1 VSAQQTCDEIRADA
15 AGLMALPA
23 GAPERERA
31 EAHARTCAG
40 CAGAL
45 ADGRRLLALI
55 EAAPL
60 PAPSPAAL
68 QRASAAILADFDG
81 APRFAAI
88 VVGIVLAAWAVPLA
102 LTRAPIALGMDLGV
116 SLMLVALAAVSAS
129 LVITK
134 AGRGGG
140 LFVLA
145 SALLGL
151 WPSEGMMALEIPV
164 GAHCALIEGLTAV
177 GTGLAAF
184 IAARALGRSAFD
196 KPVLLAGLGGG
207 ALAGHA
213 ALQIA
218 CTANHHLS
226 HAAVFHT
233 GPVAL
238 AVGLA
243 LLLARTAARRA
254 SALAA

>member
-1 VSAQQTCDEIRADA
+1 VSQPSCDELRADA

-23 GAPERERA
+23 AAPERERA
-31 EAHARTCAG
+31 EAHALTCPG
-40 CAGAL
+40 CASAL
-45 ADGRRLLALI
+45 AEGRRLMSLI

-60 PAPSPAAL
+60 PAPSAAAL
-68 QRASAAILADFDG
+68 QRASAAILSDFDG

-88 VVGIVLAAWAVPLA
+88 VVGIVLAAWALPLA
-102 LTRAPIALGMDLGV
+102 LTRAPITMGLNLGV
-116 SLMLVALAAVSAS
+116 SLMLVAFAAVSAS

-134 AGRGGG
+134 AGRGGFI
-140 LFVLA
+140 FVLA
-145 SALLGL
+145 SVLLGL
-151 WPSEGMMALEIPV
+151 WPGQSMSGLEPHIGV
-164 GAHCALIEGLTAV
+164 HCALIEAMTAIGAGV
-177 GTGLAAF
+177 GALL
-184 IAARALGRSAFD
+184 AARALGRAVFD

-213 ALQIA
+213 ALQIGCSA
-218 CTANHHLS
+218 SDSVS

-243 LLLARTAARRA
+243 LLLASTAARRA
-254 SALAA
+254 TAG

>member
-1 VSAQQTCDEIRADA
+1 VSASSICDEVRADA

-23 GAPERERA
+23 GAPERERV
-31 EAHARTCAG
+31 ETHARTCAA
-40 CAGAL
+40 CANGL
-45 ADGRRLLALI
+45 AEGRRLLALI
-55 EAAPL
+55 DAVPM

-88 VVGIVLAAWAVPLA
+88 VVGIVLAAWALPLA
-102 LTRAPIALGMDLGV
+102 LMRAPITMGFDLGV
-116 SLMLVALAAVSAS
+116 SLMLAAFAAVSAS
-129 LVITK
+129 FVITR
-134 AGRGGG
+134 AGRGGFI
-140 LFVLA
+140 FVLA

-151 WPSEGMMALEIPV
+151 WPTEGLNALEAHV
-164 GAHCALIEGLTAV
+164 GVHCALTEALTAV
-177 GTGLAAF
+177 GVGVGALL
-184 IAARALGRSAFD
+184 AARALGRTALE

-213 ALQIA
+213 ALQIGCSA
-218 CTANHHLS
+218 S
-226 HAAVFHT
+226 HSFTHGMVFHT

-243 LLLARTAARRA
+243 LLLASAAARRA
-254 SALAA
+254 TA